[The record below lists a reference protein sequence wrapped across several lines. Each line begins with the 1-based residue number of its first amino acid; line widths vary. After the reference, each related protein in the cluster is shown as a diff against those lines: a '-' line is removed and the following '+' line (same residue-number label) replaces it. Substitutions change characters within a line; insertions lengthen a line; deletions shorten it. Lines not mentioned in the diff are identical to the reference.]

1 MLETKQLSIADNHPC
16 FAGHFPDNP
25 IVPGVV
31 ILNHVQ
37 QHLLTC
43 LPNYRVKSI
52 AQAKFL
58 NPLKPNETFIIC
70 LKQNTANNIKFSC
83 LSGSTLLVTGSLL
96 IEIKEEPIHE

>member
-1 MLETKQLSIADNHPC
+1 VLEIKQLSIADNHPC
-16 FAGHFPDNP
+16 FAGHFPGNP

-43 LPNYRVKSI
+43 LPHYRIKSI

-58 NPLKPNETFIIC
+58 HPLKPNEDFIIC

-96 IEIKEEPIHE
+96 IETKEEPMYE

>member
-1 MLETKQLSIADNHPC
+1 VLETKQLSIADNHPC
-16 FAGHFPDNP
+16 FAGHFPGNP

-43 LPNYRVKSI
+43 LPNYRIKSI

-58 NPLKPNETFIIC
+58 HALKPNEVFIIH
-70 LKQNTANNIKFSC
+70 LQQNTANNIKFSC
-83 LSGSTLLVTGSLL
+83 LSGDTLLVTGSLL
-96 IEIKEEPIHE
+96 IEIKRESVHE